1 MRRNR
6 KYFIL
11 NKGSDFSRGSAAGI
25 RVDGGISPDT
35 DYRCGIY
42 YTEIFDSRERM
53 MSWHRLTVTGTMPKG
68 TRVCAEVYTSD
79 SLFCGK
85 GNDGAAVFVLDIIT
99 DCAKT
104 QEEKDEIL
112 RPFLR
117 ASFDFPEDVLLFG
130 IYGRYLWL
138 KITMCPAVD
147 AFPVIKKIRVCFP
160 KQTWLSYLP
169 EVYGADPKSASF
181 LERYLGIFQT
191 IYEDMTDR
199 IDSMAQLLEPSL
211 EREEELLWLADWFSF
226 ERTEIWNKK
235 QLLYLVKNAMRIYQ
249 SRGTVA
255 CLNELV
261 GLYTGTQPLLV
272 EYHAI
277 LPYFDAGIV
286 ERTLKELYTS
296 SHFEFALL
304 FTGERDGRE
313 RNLFGLERVIEMA
326 KPAHMKCRI
335 IVLRQ
340 YIFLNRHSYLGI
352 NSVLGQYRPF
362 CLDGLSAVSFSAI
375 SSDVNARS

>member
-1 MRRNR
+1 MKKNR

-11 NKGSDFSRGSAAGI
+11 NKESDFIRGSATGI
-25 RVDGGISPDT
+25 CVDGGILPNT

-42 YTEIFDSRERM
+42 YTEIFDSGERM

-68 TRVCAEVYTSD
+68 TEVCAQVYTSD

-85 GNDGAAVFVLDIIT
+85 GNDGAAGSILDIIT

-117 ASFDFPEDVLLFG
+117 ASFDYPEDVLLFG

-138 KITMCPAVD
+138 KIAMRPAAD

-169 EVYGADPKSASF
+169 EIYGADPKSASF

-191 IYEDMTDR
+191 IYEDMTDQ
-199 IDSMAQLLEPSL
+199 IDSMTRLLEPSL
-211 EREEELLWLADWFSF
+211 EREENLLWLADWFSF
-226 ERTEIWNKK
+226 EGTKIWNKK
-235 QLLYLVKNAMRIYQ
+235 QLFYLVKNAMRIYQ

-261 GLYTGTQPLLV
+261 ELYTGTQPLLV

-277 LPYFDAGIV
+277 LPYFDGGIV
-286 ERTLKELYTS
+286 ERILKELYTS
-296 SHFEFALL
+296 SHYEFALL
-304 FTGERDGRE
+304 FTGEQDGRE
-313 RNLFGLERVIEMA
+313 SKLFGLEQVIEMA

-362 CLDGLSAVSFSAI
+362 CLDGLSAVSFSVI
-375 SSDVNARS
+375 SFDVTDRV